1 MAITLVAAIAIKAFK
16 SFLTLCMYLLFTAGC
31 RSIFTGSKPD
41 TANPNWL
48 RVGLAFGTTAFIWG
62 LVN

>member
-1 MAITLVAAIAIKAFK
+1 MPITLVVTNAIKAFK
-16 SFLTLCMYLLFTAGC
+16 SFLLVVTAGY
-31 RSIFTGSKPD
+31 RSVFTGSKPD

>member
-1 MAITLVAAIAIKAFK
+1 MPITLVVTSAIKA
-16 SFLTLCMYLLFTAGC
+16 SFFFFFTVGS
-31 RSIFTGSKPD
+31 RSLFTGSKPD

-48 RVGLAFGTTAFIWG
+48 RVGLAFGTTAFLWG